1 MKSLTHRLLIS
12 PVFWTTLV
20 VIFLSVISFYKNN
33 EFKEVIKSDG
43 NGYYAY
49 LPAIFLYNDPSYSKS
64 VEAEKKYHTQEFN
77 PIYLFKDQNGKAYNK
92 YFPGVAILQLPFFS
106 LACFHSWL
114 VGSPIDGYSSIF
126 QFWVLVGAWFY
137 TALGLYFFYSFL
149 KYLFPKRSKTENLV
163 LWLII
168 PATPL
173 LHYFGY
179 RASFSHLYSFFM
191 FAALAV
197 IIINLKKKITTR
209 NLVFLGFT
217 LGLITLLRPTNIL
230 VVLIIPAFFHSFKDF
245 MIFLKSILFKALH
258 FLSISLSFLAIL
270 FLFFL
275 SIRWQT
281 GSWFV
286 WNYNGEGFD
295 FLHPKIWQTLFS
307 FRTGLFIHS
316 PILFVII
323 LGLFFLFRKNKYQAI
338 AFTVYFLINTWVI
351 SSWWCW
357 DYENSFGHRPYSEH
371 FVFLLPLVFVALKN
385 LKILTLII
393 FLAIFSLSTIR
404 YYEYFSGMM
413 VYQRFTAKSY
423 LESLVF
429 WDNKNY
435 GRWQYTRSCTPHGT
449 IKQEISLLNQPD
461 EIIIDQNDE
470 FALTANLDLTEKRTT
485 ERLYF
490 QVELDKKY
498 LSKEDLKDVFLVV
511 DAISLDDNFRYYN
524 STELFN
530 DRLEGID
537 TWEHLIFENQVYDN
551 FQQVDQLKI
560 YIWNKGKRKIALK
573 DIHVRFYIYTG

>member
-1 MKSLTHRLLIS
+1 MKSLIRRLLTS
-12 PVFWTTLV
+12 PVLWTTLV
-20 VIFLSVISFYKNN
+20 VIFLSVISFYKDNQ
-33 EFKEVIKSDG
+33 FKEVITSDG

-49 LPAIFLYNDPSYSKS
+49 LPAIFIYNDPSYKKS
-64 VEAEKKYHTQEFN
+64 VDTEKKYHSTEFN
-77 PIYLFKDQNGKAYNK
+77 PIYLFKDQNGKVYNK
-92 YFPGVAILQLPFFS
+92 YFPGVAIFQLQFFG
-106 LACFHSWL
+106 LACLHSWL
-114 VGSPIDGYSSIF
+114 AGSPIDGYSSIF
-126 QFWVLVGAWFY
+126 QFWILVGAWFY
-137 TALGLYFFYSFL
+137 TALGLYFFYSL
-149 KYLFPKRSKTENLV
+149 IKYLFPDRSKTENLV
-163 LWLII
+163 LWFII

-191 FAALAV
+191 FAALAI
-197 IIINLKKKITTR
+197 IIINLKRNITIR
-209 NLVFLGFT
+209 NLVFLGLS

-230 VVLIIPAFFHSFKDF
+230 VVLIIPVFFNSFKDF
-245 MIFLKSILFKALH
+245 MTFFKSILFKASH

-371 FVFLLPLVFVALKN
+371 FVFLLPLVFIALKK
-385 LKILTLII
+385 LKSLTLIF
-393 FLAIFSLSTIR
+393 FLIIFSLSTIR

-413 VYQRFTAKSY
+413 VFQRFTAKSY
-423 LESLVF
+423 FESLIF
-429 WDNKNY
+429 WDEKNY
-435 GRWQYTRSCTPHGT
+435 DRWQYTRSCAPHGK
-449 IKQEISLLNQPD
+449 IKKEIVLL
-461 EIIIDQNDE
+461 DQNEKLVIDEENE
-470 FALTANLDLTEKRTT
+470 FALTVNIDLPDKRTM

-490 QVELDKKY
+490 HVELDKKY
-498 LSKEDLKDVFLVV
+498 LSKEEFKDVFLVV
-511 DAISLDDNFRYYN
+511 DAVSSDDNFRYYK
-524 STELFN
+524 STELHN
-530 DRLEGID
+530 DRLEGMD
-537 TWEHLIFENQVYDN
+537 NWKHLIFENQVYDN
-551 FQQVDQLKI
+551 FQQIDQLKI
-560 YIWNKGKRKIALK
+560 YIWNKGKRKVALK
-573 DIHVRFYIYTG
+573 DIHIRFYIYTG